1 VADGTDTLGEFEQ
14 TWQPARG
21 FPGVLAEVNNQPLGK
36 RYMATAFVFF
46 LLGGVQALLMRVQL
60 AVPDN
65 TFLGPQLYNELFTM
79 HGSTM
84 MFLFAVPFL
93 EGLAVY
99 LLPMM
104 VGSRDV
110 AFPRLTAY
118 GYWVYLFGG
127 VIFYASFLVGAV
139 PDIGWF
145 GYTPLSTERFSG
157 IATDFWLLGLSLVEV
172 AGLTAAV
179 EIVVTILKFRAQGM
193 TLGRMPLF
201 VWSMLVAGVM
211 IIAAFSVLLT
221 ATALLELDRSIQ
233 TRFFDV
239 HRGGSNLLW
248 QHLFW
253 FFGHPEVYIMFL
265 PATGIVSMVVTA
277 FAQRP
282 ISGYVLIGMAILVT
296 GFVSFGLWVHHMF
309 AAGLPALSMAFFT
322 AASLMIAIASGVQI
336 FAWIAT
342 LWGSAP
348 QFKPPFLFTLG
359 FIFVFVL
366 GGLTGVMVAVVPFD
380 VQVHDTYFIV
390 AHFHYVLIG
399 GVLFPILAGL
409 HYWFPKV
416 YGRML
421 SDRLG
426 TISFW
431 LVFLGFNATFFPM
444 HIMGFLGLPR
454 RVYTYPKF
462 LELDAYNLVATGGA
476 FLSGLGVLAIIAN
489 MVRSRWTG
497 PPAGDNPWRA
507 DSLEWSVTSPPPG
520 WTFLALP
527 IVEGRHPLWMAA
539 PETAGAE
546 ESSASALSLRARPAD
561 WRGTLLTDASEARPQ
576 AIQYLPGLTYLPL
589 AVAVTT
595 TLAAVGVL
603 SRSYILATVSVL
615 ATGVL
620 IFAWL
625 RPRLRVSRQLR
636 DSPLPDLTGLPV
648 LAGGTQT
655 TGWWGMLG
663 FIAILGSSVA
673 ALLYSYFYLRL
684 FSAQWPQ
691 GEIAEPSLTIPLV
704 AYGLLLLGGIAHG
717 AARMMFRNDRRPA
730 ALGGLAAALGCGLG
744 FVVLQI
750 WELSRLPF
758 SPQTNAYAS
767 IYFVLSWG
775 LLLIVSVGLVCSG
788 IAQFLVYYEQRYGR
802 SYTERYVESST
813 LYWAFVPLAGLLIF
827 GTLYVS
833 PYVL

>member
-1 VADGTDTLGEFEQ
+1 VAEGTETLGEFEQ
-14 TWQPARG
+14 TWQPGRG
-21 FPGVLAEVNNQPLGK
+21 FPGVLSEVNNQPLGK
-36 RYMATAFVFF
+36 RYMVTAFVFF
-46 LLGGVQALLMRVQL
+46 LLGGVLALLMRVQL
-60 AVPDN
+60 AVSDN

-104 VGSRDV
+104 IGSRDV

-127 VIFYASFLVGAV
+127 VIFYASFIVGAV

-179 EIVVTILKFRAQGM
+179 EIVATILKFRAPGM

-201 VWSMLVAGVM
+201 IWTMLVAGVM

-221 ATALLELDRSIQ
+221 ATVLLELDRSMQ

-253 FFGHPEVYIMFL
+253 FFGHPDVYIMFL
-265 PATGIVSMVVTA
+265 PATGIVSMVITA

-348 QFKPPFLFTLG
+348 ALKSPLLFTLG
-359 FIFVFVL
+359 FVFIFVL

-399 GVLFPILAGL
+399 GVLFPILAGV

-421 SDRLG
+421 SERLG

-431 LVFLGFNATFFPM
+431 MVFLGFNATFFPM

-462 LELDAYNLVATGGA
+462 LELDGYNLVATGGA
-476 FLSGLGVLAIIAN
+476 FLNGLGVLVLLFNI
-489 MVRSRWTG
+489 VRSLSSG
-497 PPAGDNPWRA
+497 KPAGENPWGA
-507 DSLEWSVTSPPPG
+507 DSLEWSVSSPPPA

-527 IVEGRHPLWMAA
+527 FVRGRHPLWIDASSS
-539 PETAGAE
+539 TGNAGPGQ
-546 ESSASALSLRARPAD
+546 SSIPLTGQPAN
-561 WRGTLLTDASEARPQ
+561 WRGTLLTDATEARPQ
-576 AIQYLPGLTYLPL
+576 AIQHLPGLSYLPL
-589 AVAVTT
+589 AVATTT

-603 SRSYILATVSVL
+603 SRSYILAIVSVL
-615 ATGVL
+615 ATAVL
-620 IFAWL
+620 TFAWL
-625 RPRLRVSRQLR
+625 RPRLRVSRLLR

-648 LAGGTQT
+648 LAGGPHS

-663 FIAILGSSVA
+663 FIGILASSVA

-684 FSAQWPQ
+684 FSAEWPQ
-691 GEIAEPSLTIPLV
+691 GQIAAPSLTVPLV
-704 AYGLLLLGGIAHG
+704 AYGLLLFGGVAHG
-717 AARMMFRNDRRPA
+717 AARTAFRSDRRQA
-730 ALGGLAAALGCGLG
+730 SLLGLAVTLFCGLV
-744 FVVLQI
+744 FVVLQT
-750 WELSRLPF
+750 WELSRSAF
-758 SPQTNAYAS
+758 SHQTNAYGS
-767 IYFVLSWG
+767 IFFVISWV
-775 LLLIVSVGLVCSG
+775 LLLIVAIGLTCTAVAKYL
-788 IAQFLVYYEQRYGR
+788 IYYEQRYSR
-802 SYTERYVESST
+802 EYASRYLESSM
-813 LYWAFVPLAGLLIF
+813 LYWGFSPLAGLLIF
-827 GTLYVS
+827 VTLYVS